1 MKLLCFLF
9 YFIFIISCNTIDNK
23 LTLVEKE
30 MIIYCDSV
38 LNSHINE
45 MKVTKFIDLY
55 YPYLNNNIVKIKFPD
70 LLFKF
75 KNLNSLTITGGPF
88 DSIPD
93 RFREFVCLKDLTLGL
108 SEYENLNEILKKF
121 NKTDIETLSLILKEN
136 NKIPEECCLFDNL
149 NTLSI
154 YHFSKYDTLPKCLSR
169 LNKLENLSFIFSE
182 PKVKYNNIE
191 KLNNLRSLT
200 LNYCHN
206 ADLRDLFDRLSHLNH
221 LQSLMITDDSLKDI
235 PENVKNLDES
245 IIDIIDWNNFF
256 YPNGYGCFTDLL
268 INLEGRNDLIGGGFY
283 GWAMSFNEMTPKGFL
298 TKCAHPSI
306 NGHKVIA
313 NELYNHI
320 KLKYLTNE

>member
-235 PENVKNLDES
+235 PENVKNLDSLDYIFISSWNLRKLPESLASMKVLNHIGMHES
-245 IIDIIDWNNFF
+245 IFDSIPSSYKSLKRRVYIDCMLNIKNIDSLKKEFPNLFF
-256 YPNGYGCFTDLL
+256 L
-268 INLEGRNDLIGGGFY
+268 
-283 GWAMSFNEMTPKGFL
+283 M
-298 TKCAHPSI
+298 
-306 NGHKVIA
+306 
-313 NELYNHI
+313 YNH
-320 KLKYLTNE
+320 K